1 MQFIS
6 LKESTRKG
14 KRFMITFDNPKQ
26 TIHFGSSVGTTYID
40 AGDKV
45 KRENYIKRHQV
56 REDWS
61 KINAGSLSR
70 FILWGSSRDINKN
83 LNSYLRRFNIEDA
96 AE

>member
-1 MQFIS
+1 MEFIS

-14 KRFMITFDNPKQ
+14 KRFMVTFDNPKQ
-26 TIHFGSSVGTTYID
+26 TIHFGSDVGTTYID

-61 KINAGSLSR
+61 KVNAGSLSR
-70 FILWGSSRDINKN
+70 FILWGDSRNINKN
-83 LNSYLRRFNIEDA
+83 LKDYLRRFNIAVAD
-96 AE
+96 